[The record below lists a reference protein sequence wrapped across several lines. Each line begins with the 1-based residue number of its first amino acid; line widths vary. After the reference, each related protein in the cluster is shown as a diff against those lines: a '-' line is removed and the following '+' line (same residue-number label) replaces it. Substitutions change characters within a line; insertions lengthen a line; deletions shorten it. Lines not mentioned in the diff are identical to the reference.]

1 MERAQAEMEWVR
13 QQGDATGETLLFYQ
27 PAAHR
32 QDEHHY
38 HHGPS
43 EGGTPRQQQQQ
54 QLPPQRRGWR
64 TARSS
69 DAAALL
75 TSGRNSASSDGGGGG
90 GGGGSSYS
98 TGRSDVSERELAHT
112 LASRRMAR
120 KYAAQQGRLAPGPTW
135 DPPAAGIGSGLNH
148 RPSSNPE
155 PTSFHRQHPITNFDV
170 FNSNGFQPKSCQPS
184 PVRQTSYLCGRT

>member
-1 MERAQAEMEWVR
+1 MEQAQAEMEWVR

-43 EGGTPRQQQQQ
+43 EGGTPRQQ
-54 QLPPQRRGWR
+54 RRGWR

-69 DAAALL
+69 DAAAL
-75 TSGRNSASSDGGGGG
+75 TSGRSSASSGGGGG
-90 GGGGSSYS
+90 GGGYGYS
-98 TGRSDVSERELAHT
+98 TGRSDVSERELVHT
-112 LASRRMAR
+112 LAGRRMAR
-120 KYAAQQGRLAPGPTW
+120 KYAAQQGRLAPGPAW

-148 RPSSNPE
+148 RPSSHPE